1 VQHPPH
7 IFEFLESW
15 VRLEWSTVGLTV
27 ALLALLAA
35 AVTRSVKSDESL
47 VPSERLTLRNVL
59 EILLEGMTG
68 LMEETIGPDWR
79 RYAPLV
85 LTLGLFVLISNLMGL
100 VPFFT
105 GPTTFL
111 ETNVSWAVLVFFTY
125 NLAGFQKHGVG
136 YLKQFLGPIP
146 WLIPLMLP
154 IELISHFARM
164 LSLTV
169 RLTANM
175 FADHTLVAVAL
186 LFPVVQIF
194 TPWVMMGLG
203 LFVAFLQAFIFAY
216 LTTVYI
222 GQAVAEAH

>member
-1 VQHPPH
+1 M
-7 IFEFLESW
+7 
-15 VRLEWSTVGLTV
+15 
-27 ALLALLAA
+27 
-35 AVTRSVKSDESL
+35 
-47 VPSERLTLRNVL
+47 RNLL

-68 LMEETIGPDWR
+68 LMEQTIGPDWR
-79 RYAPLV
+79 RFAPLV
-85 LTLGLFVLISNLMGL
+85 LTLGLFILISNLTGL

-105 GPTTFL
+105 GPTSFL
-111 ETNVSWAVLVFFTY
+111 ETNLAWAVLAFVTY
-125 NLAGFQKHGVG
+125 NVAGFQAHGWA
-136 YLKQFLGPIP
+136 YLKHFLGPIP
-146 WLIPLMLP
+146 WLIWLMLP
-154 IELISHFARM
+154 IEIISHAARM

-186 LFPVVQIF
+186 TFPVVSVF

-222 GQAVAEAH
+222 GQAVEEAH